1 MIPFKES
8 PIQSFMLGNFSLPL
22 NVNWVDVVILI
33 AILFYAIEGY
43 SVGFIASLLDLISF
57 IVSFIIGLKIY
68 AFIGKG
74 IGNIFSISAGF
85 SNALGFL
92 IASSLS
98 EIILGYISR
107 RIVYN
112 RYLSKINFKGVLLG
126 LDRFLGACLG
136 ILSCLILFS
145 FILTVIVALPLSV
158 FLKRSVSTSK
168 IGGFLVIKTSGF
180 EKELNNVFG
189 GAINDT
195 LNFLTIEPKSSESV
209 DLNFQTSSINVD
221 EQAEAQ
227 MLDIVNKERTS
238 RDLSALE
245 KETGLRNAAREHCR
259 DMFRRG
265 YFSHNTPEGLT
276 PFDRMAQADVDFT
289 YAGENL
295 ALAPNTETAMQGLM
309 NSLGHKANIL
319 SVNFGTVGIGVI
331 DGGIYGQMYCQEFT
345 D

>member
-1 MIPFKES
+1 
-8 PIQSFMLGNFSLPL
+8 MLENLSLPL
-22 NVNWVDVVILI
+22 AINWVDLVILV
-33 AILFYAIEGY
+33 ALLLYAIEGY
-43 SVGFIASLLDLISF
+43 SVGFISSLLDLVSF

-92 IASSLS
+92 IAASFS

-112 RYLSKINFKGVLLG
+112 RFFSKINFKGTLSY

-136 ILSCLILFS
+136 MLSALILFS
-145 FILTVIVALPLSV
+145 FILSVIVALPLSV
-158 FLKRSVSTSK
+158 FLKRSVSSSK
-168 IGGFLVIKTSGF
+168 IGSFLVSKTSGF
-180 EKELNNVFG
+180 EKDLNNVFG
-189 GAINDT
+189 GAVNDT
-195 LNFLTIEPKSSESV
+195 LNFLTIEPKSTETV
-209 DLNFQTSSINVD
+209 NLNFKTLKVTVD
-221 EQAEAQ
+221 EAAEAA
-227 MLDIVNKERTS
+227 MFASVNKERTL
-238 RDLSALE
+238 RGLSSLDTD
-245 KETGLRNAAREHCR
+245 KRLTAAGRAHCV
-259 DMFRRG
+259 DMLKRG

-276 PFDRMAQADVDFT
+276 PFDRMAQADVGFT

-295 ALAPNTETAMQGLM
+295 ALAPNVETAMQGLM
-309 NSLGHKANIL
+309 NSPGHKANIL
-319 SVNFGTVGIGVI
+319 SVNFGTAGIGVI